1 MADQGGRHRYSSS
14 VDSSDLLVDQVL
26 PAFRDERGRSTTFLY
41 GGRLTGK
48 ASLRPS
54 FTRQISGSSPLV
66 GSIPVITFDSR
77 CMDEDP
83 PRKR

>member
-1 MADQGGRHRYSSS
+1 MS
-14 VDSSDLLVDQVL
+14 VAEAQ
-26 PAFRDERGRSTTFLY
+26 TFLY

-54 FTRQISGSSPLV
+54 FTRQINGSSPLV